1 MLSRLLKR
9 FMETAGTGAVAH
21 EELLR
26 LHLDKGCTIVDVR
39 EADEYARGHIP
50 GAINQPLSRF
60 DPARVPRGDR
70 VVLICQAGGRSAAAL
85 KKMSAA
91 GRQDVQHYPA
101 GMAGWR
107 ASRGPVEI

>member
-1 MLSRLLKR
+1 MLSRILSGL
-9 FMETAGTGAVAH
+9 MTAGTPAVAH
-21 EELLR
+21 EDLLK
-26 LHLDKGCTIVDVR
+26 LHQNKGCTVVDVR

-60 DPARVPRGDR
+60 DPAHVPRTGR

-85 KKMSAA
+85 KRMSAA

-107 ASRGPVEI
+107 AARGPVES

>member
-1 MLSRLLKR
+1 MLSRIFGRLR
-9 FMETAGTGAVAH
+9 ETASASTVAH

-26 LHLDKGCTIVDVR
+26 LYLEKGCTIVDVR
-39 EADEYARGHIP
+39 EPDEYARGHIP

-60 DPARVPRGDR
+60 DPARIPHAGRT
-70 VVLICQAGGRSAAAL
+70 VLICQAGGRSAAAL
-85 KKMSAA
+85 KRMSAA

-107 ASRGPVEI
+107 AARGPVET